1 MNKKLFLLSVIPI
14 SLCPISSFAG
24 PFTDINRLGDLFM
37 VMTPAYALGMTVQA
51 KDFKGTLQL
60 AENIATVQIATE
72 GLKRIVREER
82 PNGADNLSFPSG
94 HSAGAFS
101 GAMFVHKRYGLKP
114 ALLPYAMAA
123 ITGWTRVYV
132 KAHYWHDVIAG
143 AALSALFTWVIVEP
157 YDTKISVSA
166 DTSGFNFSFKTS
178 FKTVF

>member
-1 MNKKLFLLSVIPI
+1 MTLN
-14 SLCPISSFAG
+14 AG
-24 PFTDINRLGDLFM
+24 
-37 VMTPAYALGMTVQA
+37 YALGMTVQA

-60 AENIATVQIATE
+60 VESIATTQVAAE
-72 GLKRIVREER
+72 GLKRLVREER
-82 PNGADNLSFPSG
+82 PNRSDNLSFPSG

-132 KAHYWHDVIAG
+132 RAHYWHDVIAG

-166 DTSGFNFSFKTS
+166 DTTGFNFSFKT
-178 FKTVF
+178 VF